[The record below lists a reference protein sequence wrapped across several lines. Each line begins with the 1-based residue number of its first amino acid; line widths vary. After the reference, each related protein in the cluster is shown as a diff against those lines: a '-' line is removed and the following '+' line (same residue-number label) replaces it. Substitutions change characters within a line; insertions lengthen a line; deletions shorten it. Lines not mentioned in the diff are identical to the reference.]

1 MTHAVSRRL
10 ALLLA
15 AALIVAGAAFAL
27 TVHSAPASA
36 NPFCIGVV
44 VQPNN
49 PCFGAQRA
57 MSGDTGNGSEHSICI
72 GANEIHGPCSS
83 GPGAIATLNIGRVIQ
98 GVPWISDNAPGATV
112 VHGETF

>member
-15 AALIVAGAAFAL
+15 AALLVAGIAFAL
-27 TVHSAPASA
+27 SLHSAPASA
-36 NPFCIGVV
+36 SPFCGGQV

-57 MSGDTGNGSEHSICI
+57 MSGDDGNGTEHSICI

-83 GPGAIATLNIGRVIQ
+83 GPGAIATLNIGTVIQ
-98 GVPWISDNAPGATV
+98 AVPWISDNASGSTV

>member
-15 AALIVAGAAFAL
+15 AALVVAAAALAL
-27 TVHSAPASA
+27 TLHSAPASA
-36 NPFCIGVV
+36 SPFCGGAV

-57 MSGDTGNGSEHSICI
+57 MSGDDGNGTSHSICI
-72 GANEIHGPCSS
+72 GANEIAGPCSS
-83 GPGAIATLNIGRVIQ
+83 GAGAVATLNIGVVIQ
-98 GVPWISDNAPGATV
+98 AVPWISDNASSATV